1 MNTLTHSEITAM
13 FLALGVLL
21 ASARI
26 LGEAARRFNQPAVL
40 GEILAGILLGPTV
53 FGALAPVWSAFVF
66 PRSGGGA
73 AVLDGM
79 TTLAIALFLLVAGM
93 EINLS
98 TVWRQGR
105 ATVMV
110 GLCGMALPFAFGFVA
125 AWYLPEYLGA
135 QTGFDPLT
143 FALFMATV
151 LSITALP
158 IIAKI
163 LMDLNIYR
171 SDMGVTIIAAAVLND
186 LIGWIIFAIVLSM
199 AGGEL
204 ATSLSLGHT
213 IVLTLLFTAGMLTIV
228 PWLIHRVLPWL
239 QAYTS
244 WPGGV
249 LGFVLSMTLFCAAFT
264 EWIGIHAI
272 FGAFLAGV
280 AIGQSQHLREQ
291 TRAIIEQFVSFIFA
305 PLFFAGIGLHVSFT
319 QNFDPVLTL
328 SLLLLAVS
336 GKVVGS
342 ALGARAGGLGWREAW
357 GIGCGMSAQGTMGII
372 LGLLALRYGVINE
385 HLFVALVV
393 MALVTSLM
401 SGPLMQR
408 VLRLK
413 KPRRFTD
420 HLLARGFCR
429 HLKGRTRAEVI
440 DELVQGMEKAAGM
453 SAVRIAA
460 AVLERE
466 ELMPTGIGKG
476 MAVPH
481 ARLEGLEKPL
491 VAVGISEA
499 GLDFDAPDGG
509 LAHIIFMILTPQH
522 DNGAQ
527 LEILADIARSFKDDE
542 VRDHARTV
550 ANFTEFL
557 ALVKSG

>member
-1 MNTLTHSEITAM
+1 
-13 FLALGVLL
+13 
-21 ASARI
+21 
-26 LGEAARRFNQPAVL
+26 
-40 GEILAGILLGPTV
+40 
-53 FGALAPVWSAFVF
+53 
-66 PRSGGGA
+66 
-73 AVLDGM
+73 
-79 TTLAIALFLLVAGM
+79 
-93 EINLS
+93 
-98 TVWRQGR
+98 
-105 ATVMV
+105 
-110 GLCGMALPFAFGFVA
+110 
-125 AWYLPEYLGA
+125 
-135 QTGFDPLT
+135 
-143 FALFMATV
+143 
-151 LSITALP
+151 
-158 IIAKI
+158 
-163 LMDLNIYR
+163 
-171 SDMGVTIIAAAVLND
+171 
-186 LIGWIIFAIVLSM
+186 
-199 AGGEL
+199 
-204 ATSLSLGHT
+204 
-213 IVLTLLFTAGMLTIV
+213 MLTIV
-228 PWLIHRVLPWL
+228 PWLIHRGLPWL
-239 QAYTS
+239 QAYTT

-249 LGFVLSMTLFCAAFT
+249 LGFVLSVTLFCAAFT

-305 PLFFAGIGLHVSFT
+305 PLFFAGIGLHVSFS
-319 QNFDPVLTL
+319 QHFDPVLTL
-328 SLLLLAVS
+328 GVLLLAVS

-393 MALVTSLM
+393 MSLVTSLM

-420 HLLARGFCR
+420 HLLAHGFCR
-429 HLKGRTRAEVI
+429 RLQGRTRAEVI
-440 DELVQGMEKAAGM
+440 DELAQGMEKAAGM
-453 SAVRIAA
+453 SAGTIAA

-481 ARLEGLEKPL
+481 ARLDGLEKPL

-509 LAHIIFMILTPQH
+509 QAHIIFLILTPQH
-522 DNGAQ
+522 DNGVQ
-527 LEILADIARSFKDDE
+527 LEILADIARSFKEEE
-542 VRDHARTV
+542 VRDKARTV
-550 ANFTEFL
+550 ASFTEFL
-557 ALVKSG
+557 ALMRSC